1 MKNSKGKSGKHG
13 ESGELA
19 RLRQQVASLADSLK
33 QLQEQLADQSKVLA
47 NLVARPDG
55 TAPAKVPALAVAEA
69 ASDSAVTPELLIV
82 MAAAVSSFLGK
93 KVRIRSAKMLQSPY
107 EIINPWAQQGRVTVQ
122 ASHHPRSA

>member
-47 NLVARPDG
+47 NLVARLDG

-93 KVRIRSAKMLQSPY
+93 KVRIRSANAISSSPRW
-107 EIINPWAQQGRVTVQ
+107 NAFARNMNSLWQDT
-122 ASHHPRSA
+122 